1 MPPSLKPPVKPRLSR
16 ELVPA
21 SLPEHRPEDDGH
33 LHGLAFQDL
42 TLADLDV
49 HLLDVTESTFDSVD
63 LSGSRL
69 SKTTFADCR
78 FTESDLANVQAI
90 GSSLIRTELNG
101 LRMTG
106 LGFADGTVREV
117 TFDRCRLD
125 LSVFRFSTFSKVVFD
140 GCSLRQADFGNADLR
155 GVQFKDC
162 DLTGAKFAQA
172 KLQGA
177 RLTSCV
183 LDQIGNVENL
193 RGATI
198 DAADLVA
205 LSYAL
210 AGALGIAISE
220 EAAGPRSA
228 PRPG

>member
-1 MPPSLKPPVKPRLSR
+1 MPPSPKPPVKPRLPR
-16 ELVPA
+16 DLIPA
-21 SLPEHRPEDDGH
+21 TLPEHRPEDDGH
-33 LHGLAFQDL
+33 LHGLAFTDSH
-42 TLADLDV
+42 LADLDV
-49 HLLDVTESTFDSVD
+49 HLLDVTECTFDQVD

-69 SKTTFADCR
+69 SKTTFADCQLK
-78 FTESDLANVQAI
+78 ESDLANVQAI
-90 GSSLIRTELNG
+90 GSSIIRTELQG

-106 LGFADGTVREV
+106 LGFADGTIREA

-125 LSVFRFSTFSKVVFD
+125 LAAFRFSTVSKTVFD

-155 GVQFKDC
+155 GVQFKNC

-172 KLQGA
+172 NLKGA
-177 RLTSCV
+177 RLTNCV

-193 RGATI
+193 AGATI

-210 AGALGIAISE
+210 AGALGIVISE